1 MGMEHAPFPPDL
13 IELQAEWRLTYAVL
27 AVPHPV
33 HSTALRRRLQ
43 TLSGRLLFHPYWS
56 GPGRTPAA
64 RVELRRQARAVRW
77 RP

>member
-1 MGMEHAPFPPDL
+1 MEHAPFPPAL
-13 IELQAEWRLTYAVL
+13 IELQAEWQLTYAVL

-33 HSTALRRRLQ
+33 HNTALRRRLQ

-64 RVELRRQARAVRW
+64 RVELRRQARAVGW